1 MLSDWVSVFSS
12 TQLHQVELLKQLLDR
27 ENIPCIILNRRDSFY
42 ITIGEIDLMV
52 PRDQAVRA
60 KKVVTDSAL

>member
-52 PRDQAVRA
+52 PRD
-60 KKVVTDSAL
+60 